1 MKSTIF
7 AVMIATALIV
17 SDESYAESAQDIL
30 EAAWD
35 AQISRWEGLD
45 SYLVEQS
52 VMGRSS
58 KQYFVRTMAA
68 DSAGTRRTM
77 FLPAPDAGLERGCVN
92 PASMSQVQAGKGD
105 ASAEHLA
112 WFTDNAE
119 LVGEE
124 SIDGKAAW
132 QLRANDVGRSQAL
145 SQEEVSINS
154 MTMWLSKDGYLP
166 LKMRMEGTTTVEG
179 QSQSVTIEMLAS
191 DFRKVPGSKLLE
203 PFRRVVSIS
212 GVTAGLDA
220 EQVAEARAAMVEME
234 KQLASMPE
242 SQREMMKSMMGP
254 QLETMRKLAE
264 SGNIESEIVVES
276 ITANPEAF
284 GERVVACDPG

>member
-1 MKSTIF
+1 MKSMLI
-7 AVMIATALIV
+7 AVMIAIALFV
-17 SDESYAESAQDIL
+17 SDDSHAESASDIL

-35 AQISRWEGLD
+35 AQVSRWEGLD
-45 SYLVEQS
+45 SYLVEQT

-58 KQYFVRTMAA
+58 KQYFVRTTAV
-68 DSAGTRRTM
+68 DSAGTRRTV

-92 PASMSQVQAGKGD
+92 PASMAQVPAGRGD

-112 WFTDNAE
+112 WFTENAE

-132 QLRANDVGRSQAL
+132 QLRANDVDRSQAL
-145 SQEEVSINS
+145 SQEDVSIDT

-166 LKMRMEGTTTVEG
+166 LRMRMQGTTVVEG
-179 QSQSVTIEMLAS
+179 QSQPVTIEMLAS
-191 DFRKVPGSKLLE
+191 DFREVPGSKLLE

-220 EQVAEARAAMVEME
+220 EQVAEARAAMAEME
-234 KQLASMPE
+234 EQLASMPE
-242 SQREMMKSMMGP
+242 AQRQMMKSMMGP

-264 SGNIESEIVVES
+264 SGNIESEILVES

-284 GERVVACDPG
+284 GERIVACDAG